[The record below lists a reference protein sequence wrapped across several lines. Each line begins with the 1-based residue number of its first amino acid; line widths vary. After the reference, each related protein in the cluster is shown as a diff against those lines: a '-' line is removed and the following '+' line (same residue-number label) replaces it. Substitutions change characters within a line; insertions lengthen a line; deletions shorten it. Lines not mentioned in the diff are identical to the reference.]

1 MWCCILLRKI
11 KGAVFVPAYPLA
23 HMPIKVVVVYIH
35 PEALIQ
41 VHPKFNMAAHQCRR
55 KSSQT
60 FTGYISDSAVVFSAV
75 VSYSLLVTIELYS
88 TARQSIYKWL
98 MNTTC
103 SQILSSLAASAS
115 SIWLISLA
123 LLLFPLWVSLLLQ
136 SVNHHLAGH
145 HSVWMWRKWGATYV
159 QKSMRM
165 LCSMR
170 QSTSWPVDS
179 DCLVVWIMHSIF
191 PFFKAL
197 IQPLSKW
204 PWIGPK
210 DAGFWCVLE
219 LLNIS
224 VQYTVCITK
233 RYNSITVGSCFP
245 TLGLFLV
252 FPMPIR
258 NVVGVG
264 HRKHGIYEQVPL
276 EKNLWIC
283 PNGQQKIESFMYAS
297 IRYEFLLWFSI
308 CNSYNFL

>member
-115 SIWLISLA
+115 SIWLITVIIAIPAVSIFTSAECESPSCWSPFSVNVKKMRGYLCAKIYENA
-123 LLLFPLWVSLLLQ
+123 LLNEA
-136 SVNHHLAGH
+136 VNKLAC
-145 HSVWMWRKWGATYV
+145 R
-159 QKSMRM
+159 
-165 LCSMR
+165 
-170 QSTSWPVDS
+170 
-179 DCLVVWIMHSIF
+179 
-191 PFFKAL
+191 
-197 IQPLSKW
+197 
-204 PWIGPK
+204 
-210 DAGFWCVLE
+210 
-219 LLNIS
+219 
-224 VQYTVCITK
+224 
-233 RYNSITVGSCFP
+233 
-245 TLGLFLV
+245 
-252 FPMPIR
+252 
-258 NVVGVG
+258 
-264 HRKHGIYEQVPL
+264 
-276 EKNLWIC
+276 
-283 PNGQQKIESFMYAS
+283 
-297 IRYEFLLWFSI
+297 
-308 CNSYNFL
+308 